1 MIIIA
6 LLLLAAIIASST
18 LIFRFILSIVYK
30 ENKKYNTII
39 SVVLSFLFI
48 TVLRININI
57 VEGLENYYGY
67 NNYIGSDRLMLQSIM
82 LYFIEVM
89 VLMFVIVKIGRAK

>member
-18 LIFRFILSIVYK
+18 LLFRFILSIVYK
-30 ENKKYNTII
+30 ENKKYNTIT
-39 SVVLSFLFI
+39 SVVLSFLI
-48 TVLRININI
+48 IPALRINIDI
-57 VEGLENYYGY
+57 VERLENYYGY

-82 LYFIEVM
+82 LYFIEAII
-89 VLMFVIVKIGRAK
+89 LLFVIVKIGRAK